1 MKQFFKIFFFG
12 FSIFCH
18 AQTTSTILAGSLDC
32 DFSDGITGVP
42 ATFSQALGIATDL
55 SGNIYVADTGA
66 NCIRKITADGSLV
79 STISGLTQTQG
90 ATDGTGIQAKFF
102 KPSGIATDLSGNIY
116 VADTGNSRI
125 RKITPSGVVSTFA
138 GSTKGYVNGI
148 GTIAKF
154 YNPYGLT
161 VDSLG
166 NVYVADRADP
176 LTGAVGSIRKITPSG
191 VVSDFYRGLA
201 YPIFPLA
208 IAIDSD
214 GNFYVSDLG
223 SNGGGDRILKL
234 NSNGVLIS
242 TLSIGSTAYIMGI
255 TIDSNKNIYVTT
267 SNNAFGSNTNNI
279 SPQVR
284 KITPSGYV
292 TNEIVSGLLG
302 SFGITVNNSN
312 ELFIADSFSQRI
324 LKKTTGSLDVFAG
337 VYSVGGTT
345 GIKSIDGMGYPPM
358 AHFNDLKGVATDS
371 NGNIYVVDKGNYR
384 IRKITPSGYVS
395 TLAGSTSGFNNGIA
409 SQALFCDPIGITIDN
424 SDNIYIIENYNCD
437 PNHSMAGIEVYGII
451 RKITPNGIVS
461 SYPPNNPDLNLY
473 NVKGGIVI
481 DKNSNIYVTYNNRI
495 RKVTPNGVFSDF
507 AGTWDSGYINGQGV
521 AAKFNNPTGLAID
534 PSGNIYVADT
544 GNSRIRKI
552 TPSGVVSTLAANS
565 NQSLL
570 NTSLVYNNGFLYI
583 GNGLTLNLANEEVG
597 LISGIK
603 GSIGVAISKN
613 DIITLETCQIYE
625 AKNQTFLNI
634 DQNSIAYPTI
644 NLFPNPVKNTLYLRS
659 MSSLPN
665 ENFVLYDSV
674 GKILSRGTITNENF
688 GINVEFLS
696 RGIYFIKLGANSAI
710 KFIKE

>member
-102 KPSGIATDLSGNIY
+102 KPSGIATDL
-116 VADTGNSRI
+116 
-125 RKITPSGVVSTFA
+125 
-138 GSTKGYVNGI
+138 
-148 GTIAKF
+148 
-154 YNPYGLT
+154 
-161 VDSLG
+161 
-166 NVYVADRADP
+166 
-176 LTGAVGSIRKITPSG
+176 
-191 VVSDFYRGLA
+191 
-201 YPIFPLA
+201 
-208 IAIDSD
+208 
-214 GNFYVSDLG
+214 
-223 SNGGGDRILKL
+223 
-234 NSNGVLIS
+234 
-242 TLSIGSTAYIMGI
+242 
-255 TIDSNKNIYVTT
+255 
-267 SNNAFGSNTNNI
+267 
-279 SPQVR
+279 
-284 KITPSGYV
+284 
-292 TNEIVSGLLG
+292 
-302 SFGITVNNSN
+302 
-312 ELFIADSFSQRI
+312 
-324 LKKTTGSLDVFAG
+324 
-337 VYSVGGTT
+337 
-345 GIKSIDGMGYPPM
+345 
-358 AHFNDLKGVATDS
+358 
-371 NGNIYVVDKGNYR
+371 
-384 IRKITPSGYVS
+384 
-395 TLAGSTSGFNNGIA
+395 
-409 SQALFCDPIGITIDN
+409 
-424 SDNIYIIENYNCD
+424 
-437 PNHSMAGIEVYGII
+437 
-451 RKITPNGIVS
+451 
-461 SYPPNNPDLNLY
+461 
-473 NVKGGIVI
+473 
-481 DKNSNIYVTYNNRI
+481 
-495 RKVTPNGVFSDF
+495 
-507 AGTWDSGYINGQGV
+507 
-521 AAKFNNPTGLAID
+521 
-534 PSGNIYVADT
+534 SGNIYVADT